1 MAGPSGE
8 REAKLGEARAC
19 AKQADSRYAVDM
31 TRTAAFAPHLGAALG
46 AALLLCTGLAF
57 QAGAE
62 GEAAM
67 ASPPVSDPRAYRP
80 GEILSVSETVTSE
93 TSSNTENQSTRAGGL
108 VRPRLAV
115 MIDDVGL
122 DPVAADRLL
131 ALDLPITLSILPYA
145 EGAPEIAARAG
156 AAGREVFLH
165 LPMEPVGL
173 DDPGPLALT
182 VHMPGETLAR
192 RAEWALS
199 RVPGAV
205 GFNNHM
211 GSRLTAD
218 PAAMDALFAPLA
230 ARGLIFVDSLTSPDS
245 VAQARAAAAGLAA
258 LRRDVFLDHDRS
270 AQAVSAAIDAALRRA
285 SEQGQAIAI
294 GHPHTTTIE
303 ALETLRARADAAGV
317 ELVSIG
323 ALVPPGP
330 DRS

>member
-8 REAKLGEARAC
+8 RESKLGEARGR

-62 GEAAM
+62 GEAVIA
-67 ASPPVSDPRAYRP
+67 APAEDR
-80 GEILSVSETVTSE
+80 IDLSRSAAFSMTSE
-93 TSSNTENQSTRAGGL
+93 YVDVETSGNALGEVAPLPLTP
-108 VRPRLAV
+108 RPRLAV
-115 MIDDVGL
+115 IIDDVGL
-122 DPVAADRLL
+122 DRAAAEALL
-131 ALDLPITLSILPYA
+131 ALDLPLTLSILPYA
-145 EGAPEIAARAG
+145 EAAPEIASLAG
-156 AAGREVFLH
+156 EAGREVFLH

-173 DDPGPLALT
+173 DDPGPLALAA
-182 VHMPGETLAR
+182 HLPGETLST
-192 RAEWALS
+192 RAEWAFS

-218 PAAMDALFAPLA
+218 PAAMDALFAPLS

-245 VAQARAAAAGLAA
+245 VAQARARAAGLVA

-270 AQAVSAAIDAALRRA
+270 AEAVSAAIDAAIARA
-285 SEQGQAIAI
+285 LDQGTAIAI
-294 GHPHTTTIE
+294 GHPHTVTIE
-303 ALETLRARADAAGV
+303 QLASLRSRAEAAGV
-317 ELVSIG
+317 ELVSVS
-323 ALVPPGP
+323 ALTRGRTDP
-330 DRS
+330 S